1 MEEAQ
6 KIGDKLIKASEI
18 YSFSE
23 LDKYHAHL
31 TEFKS
36 YTINGNV
43 MWVGKCREQT
53 TNGALTF
60 SIIEIDKKSFSISQF
75 IRERENCSSV
85 FDIDDEKTEKFIWD
99 NDYFID
105 IKAN

>member
-1 MEEAQ
+1 MKEAQ
-6 KIGDKLIKASEI
+6 KICAKLIKASDI

-36 YTINGNV
+36 YAIKGNL
-43 MWVGKCREQT
+43 MWVSKCREQT
-53 TNGALTF
+53 TNGVLTF

-75 IRERENCSSV
+75 IRERENCSSI
-85 FDIDDEKTEKFIWD
+85 FDLNDEKTEKFIWEHE
-99 NDYFID
+99 NFID